1 MSDENPPNSA
11 GRGGRKKAVFDYDKV
26 EALAAKGLTIEE
38 IALTFGYTAVTFYKA
53 KRVNAGIEEAIRRG
67 KAKFKVILT
76 DILIKQAQDGN
87 ATAAIWLDK
96 TRCGTREKED
106 DENLSVTPVKVV
118 IEVKDA
124 SGKSR
129 GE

>member
-1 MSDENPPNSA
+1 MPDAKNHNTA
-11 GRGGRKKAVFDYDKV
+11 KVGRKKAVFDYDKI
-26 EALAAKGLTIEE
+26 EALAARGLTKEE
-38 IALTFGYTAVTFYKA
+38 IALALGYAIKTFFNA
-53 KRVNAGIEEAIRRG
+53 KRNDAQIEQAIRRG
-67 KAKFKVILT
+67 RAKFKITLT
-76 DILIKQAQDGN
+76 DVLIKQAQDGN

-96 TRCGTREKED
+96 TRCGTREKTD

-124 SGKSR
+124 GDKSR